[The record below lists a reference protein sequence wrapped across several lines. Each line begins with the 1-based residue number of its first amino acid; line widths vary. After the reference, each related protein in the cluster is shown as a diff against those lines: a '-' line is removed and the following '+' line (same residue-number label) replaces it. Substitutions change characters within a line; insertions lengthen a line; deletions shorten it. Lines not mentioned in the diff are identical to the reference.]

1 MVLQVDALRSG
12 NQGSGAIYEQ
22 MLRVF
27 HQNPSKLKGIADMIQ
42 RLDPEVVGDT
52 FRDMFSHFET
62 AAKKVRK

>member
-1 MVLQVDALRSG
+1 
-12 NQGSGAIYEQ
+12 

-42 RLDPEVVGDT
+42 RLDPEVVGDE
-52 FRDMFSHFET
+52 FRDMFDQFQL